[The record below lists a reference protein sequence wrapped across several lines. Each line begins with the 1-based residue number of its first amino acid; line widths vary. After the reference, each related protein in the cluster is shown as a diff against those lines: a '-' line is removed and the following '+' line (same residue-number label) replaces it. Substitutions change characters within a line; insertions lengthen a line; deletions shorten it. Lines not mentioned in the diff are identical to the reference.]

1 MDNLVSASII
11 IRVMFR
17 GAIER
22 LLANPFW
29 TLVAGVLIGLAAAG
43 VIVVLSRAPRGH
55 AIELLPAETDRLVTV
70 HVSGAV
76 FNPGLYEMAA
86 GSRTLD
92 AIDAAGGALSV
103 ADIGRVNL
111 ALELRDG
118 QQVYVPTALEAGARG
133 GFPINI
139 NLAEVDELTELPGI
153 GPVSAQAI
161 VDYRF
166 ENGPFA
172 SIEEIMDV
180 PGIGNST
187 FEEIKE
193 LIDIQG

>member
-1 MDNLVSASII
+1 M
-11 IRVMFR
+11 
-17 GAIER
+17 IEKV
-22 LLANPFW
+22 LAKPIW
-29 TLVAGVLIGLAAAG
+29 TLISGVLIGLAFGA
-43 VIVVLSRAPRGH
+43 VILLLSGPPRGE
-55 AIELLPAETDRLVTV
+55 AIELLPAETEGQVTV

-76 FNPGLYEMAA
+76 FNPGLYALEA
-86 GSRTLD
+86 GSRTQD

-118 QQVYVPTALEAGARG
+118 QQVYVPSALEERAQG

-153 GPVSAQAI
+153 GPVSAKAI

-166 ENGPFA
+166 EHGPFA
-172 SIEEIMDV
+172 RVEEIMDV
-180 PGIGNST
+180 PGIGAGT
-187 FEEIKE
+187 FEAIRD